1 MAVIQLFS
9 YFSELTLKH
18 FQQLQS
24 VVLWPAYSFQHKV
37 ERVKAWCAGLAII
50 LYLYLHCLI
59 PLGGVFITEKW
70 QMELESW
77 RDCEGGA

>member
-50 LYLYLHCLI
+50 LYLYLHLFN
-59 PLGGVFITEKW
+59 PFRWSFYYRKVANGVG
-70 QMELESW
+70 ELE
-77 RDCEGGA
+77 RP